1 MFWTAHRVEW
11 IGRLS
16 LILHGPLIILLR
28 PFVIALFSSF
38 GVIHRV
44 CTLSLSF
51 ARDKL
56 HWRLPNVQFFFLPSS
71 IRDCLIMLAGIA
83 GRRYV
88 AWTRTSSNPYRQ
100 IGRYAT
106 GIGAHFL
113 SQHIQCSR
121 RSGQEQM
128 RQEESPSARPLRAL
142 IVCPPLPLCPRWRSL
157 LPKNVRGMAT
167 STGSSGVVIASELEV
182 GERAATV
189 GNTLETEGE
198 GRLTVLENIL
208 GDCLSYPNVLWAQDM
223 LACVH
228 QTTGL
233 PWWLSI
239 STTTLT
245 ARALLFPLAV
255 YQAKI
260 AAHLQEAA
268 PKLAGM
274 K

>member
-1 MFWTAHRVEW
+1 
-11 IGRLS
+11 
-16 LILHGPLIILLR
+16 
-28 PFVIALFSSF
+28 
-38 GVIHRV
+38 
-44 CTLSLSF
+44 
-51 ARDKL
+51 
-56 HWRLPNVQFFFLPSS
+56 
-71 IRDCLIMLAGIA
+71 
-83 GRRYV
+83 
-88 AWTRTSSNPYRQ
+88 
-100 IGRYAT
+100 
-106 GIGAHFL
+106 
-113 SQHIQCSR
+113 
-121 RSGQEQM
+121 
-128 RQEESPSARPLRAL
+128 
-142 IVCPPLPLCPRWRSL
+142 
-157 LPKNVRGMAT
+157 MAT
-167 STGSSGVVIASELEV
+167 STGSSGVVIAAELEG
-182 GERAATV
+182 GERASTV

-198 GRLTVLENIL
+198 GRLTFLENIL

>member
-1 MFWTAHRVEW
+1 
-11 IGRLS
+11 
-16 LILHGPLIILLR
+16 
-28 PFVIALFSSF
+28 
-38 GVIHRV
+38 
-44 CTLSLSF
+44 
-51 ARDKL
+51 
-56 HWRLPNVQFFFLPSS
+56 
-71 IRDCLIMLAGIA
+71 
-83 GRRYV
+83 
-88 AWTRTSSNPYRQ
+88 
-100 IGRYAT
+100 
-106 GIGAHFL
+106 
-113 SQHIQCSR
+113 
-121 RSGQEQM
+121 
-128 RQEESPSARPLRAL
+128 
-142 IVCPPLPLCPRWRSL
+142 
-157 LPKNVRGMAT
+157 MAT
-167 STGSSGVVIASELEV
+167 STSCVVIASELKG

-189 GNTLETEGE
+189 GNKLETEGE
-198 GRLTVLENIL
+198 GRLTFLENIL